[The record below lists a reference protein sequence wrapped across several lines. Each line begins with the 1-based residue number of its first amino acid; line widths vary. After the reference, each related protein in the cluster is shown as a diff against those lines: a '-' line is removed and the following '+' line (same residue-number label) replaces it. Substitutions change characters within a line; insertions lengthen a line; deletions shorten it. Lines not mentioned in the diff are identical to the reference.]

1 MLFSFRQAAR
11 DALDL
16 GRRPIELAGLRLSP
30 SEVRICKD
38 VTRGLK
44 ERRIVGLQAYARP
57 LPKSQ
62 LKYSLPAFE
71 QRKAWASRR
80 MLLPRLGGT
89 AAHLRYLRQ
98 AMELQHPLGV
108 RPSAMP
114 ADLQA
119 AVAYV
124 SGKAGG
130 VAADRGKRLEWL
142 RAGAERLRPLNDR
155 LLALMPLHVRAAAGG
170 MNLALV
176 SCMIDALPGYPDR
189 YLVRRFVQGFHV
201 VGQMEDSGLF
211 RLVP

>member
-89 AAHLRYLRQ
+89 A
-98 AMELQHPLGV
+98 
-108 RPSAMP
+108 
-114 ADLQA
+114 
-119 AVAYV
+119 
-124 SGKAGG
+124 SGCLPMTS
-130 VAADRGKRLEWL
+130 LEWSH
-142 RAGAERLRPLNDR
+142 RNGRSVTAPGLRPNCI
-155 LLALMPLHVRAAAGG
+155 AH
-170 MNLALV
+170 
-176 SCMIDALPGYPDR
+176 
-189 YLVRRFVQGFHV
+189 
-201 VGQMEDSGLF
+201 
-211 RLVP
+211 